1 MKTEQYFSTTYR
13 FTVLGR
19 GLKGEL
25 SIEAVYDRLV
35 LKMKSPTGNYSY
47 DSALNEDLSSPLAA
61 LRGLVGGRLTFALGS
76 DLRIG
81 EIGGLPELSARI
93 AAAARNPALAVV
105 AAATMGEA
113 PIRRS
118 LESIFGLFPKG
129 HVAAGDSWAME
140 ASPTEGSSG
149 SGALAASR
157 CKITAVKVN
166 GDRFSAKVE
175 AIPAGP
181 AGGEASMLC
190 GALSGHVE
198 LDSARL
204 RVLSGAMK
212 MDIDGSV
219 IVRGTKIPTKI
230 KSAMHFE

>member
-1 MKTEQYFSTTYR
+1 
-13 FTVLGR
+13 
-19 GLKGEL
+19 
-25 SIEAVYDRLV
+25 
-35 LKMKSPTGNYSY
+35 MKSPTGNYSY
-47 DSALNEDLSSPLAA
+47 DSALNENPSSPLAA
-61 LRGLVGGRLTFALGS
+61 LRGLVGGRITFALGR

-93 AAAARNPALAVV
+93 AAAAKDPALATV

-149 SGALAASR
+149 SGALAPPR

-166 GDRFSAKVE
+166 GDRVSAKAE
-175 AIPAGP
+175 GAQIGP
-181 AGGEASMLC
+181 TDGEASMLH

-204 RVLSGAMK
+204 RVISGAMS

-219 IVRGTKIPTKI
+219 IVRGMKIPTKI
-230 KSAMHFE
+230 KSAMRFE